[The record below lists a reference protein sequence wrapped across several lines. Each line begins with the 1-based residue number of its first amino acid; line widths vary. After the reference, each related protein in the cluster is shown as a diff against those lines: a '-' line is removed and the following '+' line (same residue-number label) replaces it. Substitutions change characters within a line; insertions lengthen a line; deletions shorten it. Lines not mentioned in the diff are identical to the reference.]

1 MAIVQEAF
9 DIPEDIMTKILTGEY
24 RRIGG
29 VVRYAVGPQKGQIK
43 KFLEPVNLKADIE
56 AQGVGAKVI
65 QFAKNNK
72 KAIIIVGIGTGISV
86 VGVGIY
92 NKLKNR
98 ESKVVIEFRV
108 ALKAYIEAIRKGTLE
123 IEIIDNLRCCLDD
136 IKNNKDYEKIRIQLS
151 TEEIGILINSI
162 HKYTEK
168 LAKDNVIELTEEE
181 KLITSSANRDILNLQ
196 DYLKVQRR
204 IFEAA

>member
-1 MAIVQEAF
+1 MAIVQEIF
-9 DIPEDIMTKILTGEY
+9 DIPEDIMIKLNTKEY

-29 VVRYAVGPQKGQIK
+29 VVRYASGPKKGQIVK
-43 KFLEPVNLKADIE
+43 HLEPVNLKE
-56 AQGVGAKVI
+56 AIDVQGIGAKAI

-72 KAIIIVGIGTGISV
+72 KAIIIVGIGTGIAV
-86 VGVGIY
+86 AGTGIY

-98 ESKVVIEFRV
+98 EPKVLIEFRM
-108 ALKAYIEAIRKGTLE
+108 ALKVYIDAIRKGTLE

-136 IKNNKDYEKIRIQLS
+136 IKNHKDYEKIRIQLS

-162 HKYTEK
+162 HEYTEK
-168 LAKDNVIELTEEE
+168 LAKDNVIELTDEE
-181 KLITSSANRDILNLQ
+181 KLITSNANRDILNLQ

>member
-1 MAIVQEAF
+1 MAIVQEIF
-9 DIPEDIMTKILTGEY
+9 DIPEDIMIKLNTKEY

-29 VVRYAVGPQKGQIK
+29 VVRYACGPKKGQIVK
-43 KFLEPVNLKADIE
+43 HLEPVNLKE
-56 AQGVGAKVI
+56 ALDVQGIGVKAI

-72 KAIIIVGIGTGISV
+72 KAIIVGIGTGIAV
-86 VGVGIY
+86 TVAGIY

-98 ESKVVIEFRV
+98 EPKVVIEFRK
-108 ALKAYIEAIRKGTLE
+108 ALKAYIDAIRKGMLE

-136 IKNNKDYEKIRIQLS
+136 IKNHKDYEKIRIQLS

-162 HKYTEK
+162 HEYTEK
-168 LAKDNVIELTEEE
+168 LAKDNVIELTDEE
-181 KLITSSANRDILNLQ
+181 KLITSNVNTDILNLQ

>member
-1 MAIVQEAF
+1 MAIVQEIF
-9 DIPEDIMTKILTGEY
+9 DIPEDIMIKLNTKEY

-29 VVRYAVGPQKGQIK
+29 VVRYACGPKKGQIVK
-43 KFLEPVNLKADIE
+43 HLEPVNLKE
-56 AQGVGAKVI
+56 ALDVQGIGVKAI

-72 KAIIIVGIGTGISV
+72 KAIIVGIGTGIAV
-86 VGVGIY
+86 TVAGIY

-98 ESKVVIEFRV
+98 EPKVVIEFRK
-108 ALKAYIEAIRKGTLE
+108 ALKAYIDAIRKGMLE

-136 IKNNKDYEKIRIQLS
+136 IKNHKDYEKIRIQLY
-151 TEEIGILINSI
+151 TEEIGILINII
-162 HKYTEK
+162 HQCTEK
-168 LAKDNVIELTEEE
+168 LAKDNVIELTDEE
-181 KLITSSANRDILNLQ
+181 KLITSNVNTDILNLQ

>member
-1 MAIVQEAF
+1 MAIVQEIF
-9 DIPEDIMTKILTGEY
+9 DIPEDIMIKLNTKEY

-29 VVRYAVGPQKGQIK
+29 VVRYASGPKKGQIVK
-43 KFLEPVNLKADIE
+43 HLEPVNLKE
-56 AQGVGAKVI
+56 AIDVQGIGAKAI

-72 KAIIIVGIGTGISV
+72 KAIIIVGIGTGIAV
-86 VGVGIY
+86 AGTGIY

-98 ESKVVIEFRV
+98 EPKVLIEFRM
-108 ALKAYIEAIRKGTLE
+108 ALKVYIDAIRKGTLE

-136 IKNNKDYEKIRIQLS
+136 IKNHKDYEKIRIQLS
-151 TEEIGILINSI
+151 TEEIGILINII
-162 HKYTEK
+162 HQCTEK
-168 LAKDNVIELTEEE
+168 LAKDNVIELTDEE
-181 KLITSSANRDILNLQ
+181 KLITSNANRDILNLQ